1 MPHVPLL
8 KLRPEL
14 EDRDEACDDPGN
26 TQNTG
31 DQNGQS
37 NYRTNAVEI
46 EASSTF
52 YNSEQP
58 TGATSQ
64 SNGKS
69 KKINGKIRTF
79 GENSRETK

>member
-1 MPHVPLL
+1 MKKRLCKSMPHVPLL

-14 EDRDEACDDPGN
+14 EDKNEACDDPGN
-26 TQNTG
+26 RQNTG

-58 TGATSQ
+58 AGTTSQ
-64 SNGKS
+64 INGKN
-69 KKINGKIRTF
+69 KKINGR
-79 GENSRETK
+79 